1 VRHKTDD
8 NLRQICGQIITA
20 GKTSEEWAKI
30 ESDDM
35 FALGNYEGGFDATEM
50 MFCFSLHDT
59 DKEYWFQ
66 ISLDEVEMIYA
77 GKKEYIDIVPATE

>member
-1 VRHKTDD
+1 
-8 NLRQICGQIITA
+8 
-20 GKTSEEWAKI
+20 
-30 ESDDM
+30 M